1 MRPGLPDRPSDG
13 ADGGPDDGDGEADA
27 ATRAVPRDV
36 LAAMLVLLD
45 GPLDR
50 MRAAAVCRRWRSVVR
65 EAPPPARLVLTV
77 AGDVLEGAAF
87 RGELRRRLAALRGE
101 LGRGHL
107 PSYEAEL
114 RAEAAELEHA
124 ARDAVSARDAAE
136 ILARPAWAGAR
147 SLALRCVAGGTPL
160 DLDGLHLW
168 RALAAAPE
176 SLEALDVLLPREPPL
191 ARSGLEHVTSALR
204 LNKAPFADGLR
215 ELSVRYRRPLSP
227 PVFARVDDP
236 KLLPAMKSLECL
248 GAVLQAR
255 ALAGALGR
263 APRLRLAH
271 TLELPSEAD
280 VRAAAAAG
288 LRCRALLTSYPSEA
302 AFSLL
307 APAAFAGVHWA
318 LAPSLTLVS
327 CEPLP
332 LEMEGGT
339 DAPPLA
345 GLAEITLEGCPLRPA
360 ALRSLAGVASLRE
373 LWLRRC
379 PIRGSRPGSS
389 APSAPASPADVAGA
403 LAALP
408 GRCAVRV
415 WPGPAWSAPEA
426 AAFLDAA
433 LLYPPLVRA
442 LDVPRERL
450 PASATVDPPFE
461 RLAAARAALQQLR

>member
-1 MRPGLPDRPSDG
+1 MRPGLPDRPSD

-36 LAAMLVLLD
+36 LAAMLALLD

-50 MRAAAVCRRWRSVVR
+50 LRAAAVCRRWRSVAR

-101 LGRGHL
+101 LGRSHL

-176 SLEALDVLLPREPPL
+176 SLEALDVLLPREPPF
-191 ARSGLEHVTSALR
+191 ARSGLEHVASALR

-236 KLLPAMKSLECL
+236 KLLPALKSLERL
-248 GAVLQAR
+248 GAVLQAG
-255 ALAGALGR
+255 ALEGALGR

-271 TLELPSEAD
+271 TLELPFEAS

-339 DAPPLA
+339 DAPALA

-360 ALRSLAGVASLRE
+360 ALRSLAGVGVASLRE

-408 GRCAVRV
+408 GAA
-415 WPGPAWSAPEA
+415 PSASGRGRLVGPEA

-433 LLYPPLVRA
+433 LLYPRSSGAPA
-442 LDVPRERL
+442 L
-450 PASATVDPPFE
+450 DPPFE